1 MNLCRLLLALSLSAW
16 IAIGATR
23 PADVQR
29 WENAVVTLEVSAKQY
44 NYLQP
49 WSRGTQSVI
58 KPGVVL
64 APRTL
69 LTTAHGLADR
79 TVVRTR
85 AGGRGTWFDARVTW
99 IDYPA
104 NLALLTVDD
113 EEFWRDRQP
122 VSLSPAI
129 PEEAGL
135 RVVRWRGGSLELRR
149 AEYNR
154 FTVSNP
160 TGGGAAHAVLEI
172 NAEVS
177 GIGWGEPVVSDTQ
190 VIGLV
195 FAQRGNVCHVLPAPF
210 IQSILDAREQGAFRG
225 LGYFDFTW
233 QPTENPDLLRYLRVP
248 DTGHGVVIIHVPQF
262 SPTAALLRPRDV
274 ILRVDG
280 FDIDPSGDYRDPLYG
295 HLMLENLSTRQRWAG
310 DRIPLKIWRDGA
322 PLEVEYTLPPLRQAA
337 RLVPEDPAD
346 HPPEYLIAGGLVFQP
361 LTRNFLESWG
371 QDWERSAPFRLAY
384 FRNEEPTQE
393 RPARVILSSVLPD
406 PINLGYQDVRTLV
419 LEQVNGEAVSTLAEL
434 RHALTRPQEGFHLFE
449 FLAGE
454 SLQRIVL
461 DAAQIETANSRI
473 LQRYGIQASAQ
484 IH

>member
-1 MNLCRLLLALSLSAW
+1 MKLRHLLLAWCLPAW
-16 IAIGATR
+16 LMVGATR
-23 PADVQR
+23 PAEVQR
-29 WENAVVTLEVSAKQY
+29 WENAVVTLEVSARQY

-49 WSRGTQSVI
+49 WFRGTQTVL

-64 APRTL
+64 APQTL
-69 LTTAHGLADR
+69 LTTAHGLVNR

-85 AGGRGTWFDARVTW
+85 AGGRGTWFDTRVTW

-113 EEFWRDRQP
+113 EGFWRDRQP
-122 VSLSPAI
+122 VSLSTAI
-129 PEEAGL
+129 PEEANL
-135 RVVRWRGGSLELRR
+135 RVVRWRGGSLELRK

-160 TGGGAAHAVLEI
+160 TGGGAAHVVFEV

-177 GIGWGEPVVSDTQ
+177 AIGWGEPLVSDDQ

-233 QPTENPDLLRYLRVP
+233 QPTENPDMLRYLRAP
-248 DTGHGVVIIHVPQF
+248 DTGQGVVIIDVPRL
-262 SPTAALLRPRDV
+262 SPTARVLRPRDV
-274 ILRVDG
+274 ILQIDG
-280 FDIDPSGDYRDPLYG
+280 FDIDHSGDYRDPLYG
-295 HLMLENLSTRQRWAG
+295 HLMLENLSTRHRWAG

-322 PLEVEYTLPPLRQAA
+322 PLEVEYTLPPLRHAA
-337 RLVPEDPAD
+337 RLVPEDDAD
-346 HPPEYLIAGGLVFQP
+346 QPPEYFIVGGLIFQP
-361 LTRNFLESWG
+361 LTRNYLRSWG
-371 QDWERSAPFRLAY
+371 QDWERTAPFRLSY
-384 FRNEEPTQE
+384 FRNEEPSPE

-406 PINLGYQDVRTLV
+406 PINLGYQEVRTLV
-419 LEQVNGEAVSTLAEL
+419 LERVNGHAVSTLTDL
-434 RHALTRPQEGFHLFE
+434 QHALTQPTEGFHLFE

-461 DAAQIETANSRI
+461 DATQLEPAAARI
-473 LQRYGIQASAQ
+473 LQRYGIEASAE
-484 IH
+484 IR